1 MLGRTAAFG
10 CLRRQSLPGPPE
22 WKALDRDRRAG
33 GRVRWSMALK
43 ATIYK
48 VVLEISD
55 LDRQLYGDHELTI
68 ARHPSETDERMLV
81 RVLAFALNVPPN
93 TDRGA
98 LEFGKDMWEA
108 DEPALC
114 RKDLTG
120 QLEHWIEV
128 GQPEAKRLVRAGSR
142 AGKVT
147 VYSFASST
155 PTWWKGVSGDLEKAR
170 NLEVWQVPSAQ
181 SQALAGLAERT
192 MRLQVTVQ
200 DGTIWV
206 GDGVKSGEVGLVR
219 LR

>member
-1 MLGRTAAFG
+1 
-10 CLRRQSLPGPPE
+10 
-22 WKALDRDRRAG
+22 
-33 GRVRWSMALK
+33 MALK

-128 GQPEAKRLVRAGSR
+128 GQPEAKRMVRASSR
-142 AGKVT
+142 AGRAS
-147 VYSFASST
+147 VYSFSSST
-155 PTWWKGVSGDLEKAR
+155 PTWWKGVAGELAKAK
-170 NLEVWQVPSAQ
+170 NLEVWQVPAAQ
-181 SQALAGLAERT
+181 SQALATLAQRT
-192 MRLQVTVQ
+192 MRLNVTVQ
-200 DGTIWV
+200 DGTVWV
-206 GDGVKSGEVGLVR
+206 GDGLRSLEVTPVR
-219 LR
+219 LAVAE